1 LTVEQIAN
9 RAAWYILYDVAN
21 NYMLIRYMT
30 TIERNKIL
38 GPFKATQMGGLE
50 SQRAAIGYLQLR
62 DDDAF
67 IVTLSA
73 GVPYHSITLY
83 DFWFRSFDYWNRTS
97 SLNSGQVTFNPDG
110 SITYVISLQ
119 DPGIHNWLDPAGYH
133 EPLLW
138 IRWQGH
144 NWAADEA
151 PWARSE
157 LVKLK
162 DLPRLLP
169 PHVKRVTAEE
179 RAQQRSERLQAYRAR
194 FTV

>member
-1 LTVEQIAN
+1 HIQSTPDTNFLLIRNNRTDWRQIPDAYRVYRLDLPTAPPLTVEQIAN

-73 GVPYHSITLY
+73 GVPYHSITMNASLS
-83 DFWFRSFDYWNRTS
+83 RSCR
-97 SLNSGQVTFNPDG
+97 
-110 SITYVISLQ
+110 
-119 DPGIHNWLDPAGYH
+119 
-133 EPLLW
+133 
-138 IRWQGH
+138 
-144 NWAADEA
+144 
-151 PWARSE
+151 
-157 LVKLK
+157 
-162 DLPRLLP
+162 
-169 PHVKRVTAEE
+169 
-179 RAQQRSERLQAYRAR
+179 
-194 FTV
+194 